1 VSCTTART
9 LPRRRGAGRWKGRVI
24 HYVAGGA
31 ILAALSLAGYG
42 LAHPRAQGNVRRIVG
57 TEQPVPYRRI
67 PTLLA
72 RAQATDPLLR
82 LPHARWFIRVR
93 HGREQIVVVD
103 HAAMQS
109 GKTSIINTGR
119 TR

>member
-1 VSCTTART
+1 MNCTTARMR
-9 LPRRRGAGRWKGRVI
+9 PRRPGVARWKGHVI
-24 HYVAGGA
+24 HYVVGGV

-42 LAHPRAQGNVRRIVG
+42 LAHPRAQGNMRRIVG

-119 TR
+119 TQ